1 MNGTEPRQAVLAA
14 NIMHFVRLLRAAGF
28 TVGPGRT
35 LDAVGAVEAVGVERR
50 TDLYWALHA
59 VLVSRPEDRE
69 LFRQAFQIFWRDPLT
84 APEPLADLLPTVDKL
99 RKPRARPVARR
110 LAEAA
115 GRRRQRARS
124 APRSAAE
131 RVDLVMTWSD
141 QESLRTRDF
150 EQMSRE
156 EMDAARAAMARMALA
171 IRPRPTRRFR
181 PDPTGA
187 RVDMRTTLRTGLRSG
202 SGLIPLQWRSPVLRP
217 PPLVVLCDVSG
228 SMERYARMLLH
239 FIHAL
244 TNTRD
249 RVHTFLFGTRL
260 TNVTRAL
267 RHRDVDLALDRVGQA
282 CQDWS
287 GGTRIGACLRAFN
300 RDWSRRVL
308 GQGANV
314 LLITDGLDREGGAD
328 VGHEAERLRG
338 SCRRLVWLNPLLRF
352 QGFEPLAGGIR
363 ALLPHVDDHR
373 PVHNLESLEAL
384 AEVLATGWSRRSRV
398 RPLQ

>member
-1 MNGTEPRQAVLAA
+1 VNSVEVPGGGAEVLAA

-28 TVGPGRT
+28 TVGTGRT

-50 TDLYWALHA
+50 TDMFWALHA

-69 LFRQAFQIFWRDPLT
+69 LFRQAFQIFWRDPLA
-84 APEPLADLLPTVDKL
+84 APAPLADLLPTVEEL
-99 RKPRARPVARR
+99 RRPRARPVSRR

-115 GRRRQRARS
+115 GQRPRS
-124 APRSAAE
+124 APRGAAE

-150 EQMSRE
+150 EEMSRQ

-187 RVDMRTTLRTGLRSG
+187 RVDMRSTLRTGLRSG
-202 SGLIPLQWRSPVLRP
+202 SALIPLRWRSPVLRP

-228 SMERYARMLLH
+228 SMDRYARMLLH

-244 TNTRD
+244 TNARD

-267 RHRDVDLALDRVGQA
+267 RHRDVDLALDRVGKA
-282 CQDWS
+282 CQD
-287 GGTRIGACLRAFN
+287 
-300 RDWSRRVL
+300 
-308 GQGANV
+308 QGANV
-314 LLITDGLDREGGAD
+314 LLITDGLDREGGAE
-328 VGHEAERLRG
+328 VGREAERLRG
-338 SCRRLVWLNPLLRF
+338 SCRRLVWLNPLLRYE
-352 QGFEPLAGGIR
+352 GFEPLAGGIR

-384 AEVLATGWSRRSRV
+384 ADALATGWSHRSAV
-398 RPLQ
+398 GLHP